1 MNLIIFLG
9 LKLRFLFAVVC
20 NLFDVEGSWVIFY
33 YESLRVHK
41 PPNAGLVFD
50 EITNKLAK
58 SHSEVDFQVPE
69 YVFYIGNCFVNEF
82 ALAGLNYRTRS
93 HAFHVGH
100 ILLDIGNLFRR
111 VEVLFICYN
120 PAVGIFILSPNS
132 AANKCFRAIALD
144 KLLYHGSLWGGNKRN
159 TLKLKGGNRFCII
172 IPSRIRSKTRCMAKL
187 IAKCCPQSQKARA
200 GERLHFSYL
209 FFSWL
214 NK

>member
-1 MNLIIFLG
+1 MLWENSFTVLTDFYFLILTCLLGMNLIIFLG

-144 KLLYHGSLWGGNKRN
+144 KLLYHGSLVSGCKNVCQLDNQISCAHKFDLIAALFTVN
-159 TLKLKGGNRFCII
+159 
-172 IPSRIRSKTRCMAKL
+172 KTR
-187 IAKCCPQSQKARA
+187 
-200 GERLHFSYL
+200 L
-209 FFSWL
+209 FYHG
-214 NK
+214 N